1 MYTYQDSLCAF
12 DCNEPL
18 IGKSGKGVLLAGLQ
32 DDRLRGLHIF
42 KIVSVV
48 QQGRHKAR
56 KCGPASL
63 VNARS
68 AEAASE
74 YPARREGAIANSG
87 VAS

>member
-1 MYTYQDSLCAF
+1 MRT
-12 DCNEPL
+12 
-18 IGKSGKGVLLAGLQ
+18 SGVP
-32 DDRLRGLHIF
+32 
-42 KIVSVV
+42 
-48 QQGRHKAR
+48 QGRHKAR

-63 VNARS
+63 DNARS